1 MHMQHE
7 KFTWSRSHST
17 FLQSDA
23 VGCTIE
29 TTGNRFPYMLPFL
42 SEISQNSTNIYVPCF
57 ATICSVYILRILQQ
71 CHWHEMISIKK
82 MVTAVSRSQGRRIF
96 HKEATNC
103 RGWPYHVKV
112 TWIISNHMMDC
123 LHYYFYFDFK
133 WFFFSFHKTLVMK

>member
-1 MHMQHE
+1 
-7 KFTWSRSHST
+7 
-17 FLQSDA
+17 
-23 VGCTIE
+23 
-29 TTGNRFPYMLPFL
+29 
-42 SEISQNSTNIYVPCF
+42 
-57 ATICSVYILRILQQ
+57 
-71 CHWHEMISIKK
+71 MISIKK

-133 WFFFSFHKTLVMK
+133 WFFFFISLNAGNEIGLAQLELEMTVVFSLLL